1 MKHNTIIIKHPKLGK
16 LVHQTFDKSGQF
28 KLFLMGIHGP
38 LELKTDL
45 NFFNGDEYLISVGS
59 IKTDFLHNIPHKI
72 LCECI
77 IITKHVG
84 EKKGNSLSEHF
95 KSRMEAEVIKES

>member
-16 LVHQTFDKSGQF
+16 LVKQTFNNSGQF

-38 LELKTDL
+38 LELKT
-45 NFFNGDEYLISVGS
+45 NMNYFNGD
-59 IKTDFLHNIPHKI
+59 DFLVNIPHKI
-72 LCECI
+72 LCESVI
-77 IITKHVG
+77 MTKYVG

-95 KSRMEAEVIKES
+95 KSRMEAEVIKEA

>member
-1 MKHNTIIIKHPKLGK
+1 MKHDTIIIKHPKLGK

-45 NFFNGDEYLISVGS
+45 NYFNGD
-59 IKTDFLHNIPHKI
+59 DFLLNIPHKI
-72 LCECI
+72 LCECV

>member
-16 LVHQTFDKSGQF
+16 LVHQTFDNPGQF

-45 NFFNGDEYLISVGS
+45 NYFNGD
-59 IKTDFLHNIPHKI
+59 DFLLNIPHKI
-72 LCECI
+72 LFECV